1 MSHHQEKLES
11 LIMQLTAEFLERKS
25 PPSQLVTVISCNL
38 SSDSQTVNIGLS
50 IFPESA
56 GAQTL
61 IEIQKLAR
69 RLRFE
74 LGEKIR
80 SKKIPAVHFTL
91 QTHPLIE
98 EINEKR

>member
-1 MSHHQEKLES
+1 MR
-11 LIMQLTAEFLERKS
+11 LTAEFLERKS
-25 PPSQLVTVISCNL
+25 PPGQLVTVMSCNL
-38 SSDSQTVNIGLS
+38 SSDLQTVNIGLS

-61 IEIQKLAR
+61 TEIQKLAG

-80 SKKIPAVHFTL
+80 SKKIPVVRFVL
-91 QTHPLIE
+91 QINPVIE
-98 EINEKR
+98 EIDEKI